1 MLREEL
7 KGALCASQNHLNI
20 KENKQNKK
28 RDYLQEATIYKVLER
43 LHWSL
48 RGL

>member
-7 KGALCASQNHLNI
+7 KGALCASQNHVNI
-20 KENKQNKK
+20 KK